1 MRLGEPGKESK
12 PFKIR
17 AGDIL
22 QFGVDFKG
30 AADQPGGASE
40 DSKCVSVRVD
50 ISAEEYAFF
59 LCSRRH
65 VLTFDDR
72 NGSEYTLAAGSDSA
86 VVGLPLPGMQLQG
99 ARASPLTGLAMAV
112 ANEANQRAIHHNA

>member
-50 ISAEEYAFF
+50 IIADE
-59 LCSRRH
+59 
-65 VLTFDDR
+65 
-72 NGSEYTLAAGSDSA
+72 
-86 VVGLPLPGMQLQG
+86 
-99 ARASPLTGLAMAV
+99 
-112 ANEANQRAIHHNA
+112 

>member
-40 DSKCVSVRVD
+40 DSKCVSVRVE
-50 ISAEEYAFF
+50 IEAEA
-59 LCSRRH
+59 
-65 VLTFDDR
+65 
-72 NGSEYTLAAGSDSA
+72 
-86 VVGLPLPGMQLQG
+86 
-99 ARASPLTGLAMAV
+99 
-112 ANEANQRAIHHNA
+112 